1 MLCCVAGPVGH
12 FVDSGVL
19 NLVLRHFGTK
29 ECPLNSPEGRLKI
42 KGSEPGWTRFD
53 VCQTDTLLGNWNES
67 GK

>member
-1 MLCCVAGPVGH
+1 MLRRWSVGH

-19 NLVLRHFGTK
+19 NLVLPHFGTK

-53 VCQTDTLLGNWNES
+53 VCQADTLLGN
-67 GK
+67 